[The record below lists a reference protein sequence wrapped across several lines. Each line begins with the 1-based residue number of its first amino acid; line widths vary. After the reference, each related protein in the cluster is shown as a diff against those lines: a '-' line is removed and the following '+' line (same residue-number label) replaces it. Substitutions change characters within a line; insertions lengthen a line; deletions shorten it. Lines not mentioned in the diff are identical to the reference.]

1 MVNKKAMT
9 RAKEPIKI
17 WAKPLKNGNKALYLR
32 RYIAHT
38 QSKGYVYE
46 KLDGLFL
53 IDDKK
58 GKDKSAKER
67 NNQAL
72 QVASLMKC
80 ERIKEYMN
88 EKVGIKKK
96 AVRDMPLK
104 DWMQTYAERKSAQ
117 GQSGSNAA
125 TIHNTMLHLI
135 IYKGETVKMSQLD
148 KTFCEGFVTYLAN
161 AMTIGFEIPKR
172 GQHHQK
178 KLAKGTARLY
188 FNSFVTALNEA
199 VREGIISENP
209 NRLLKKEEKK
219 LVCMNDSN
227 RPHLNIEEI
236 KTLIR
241 TPCKNAAVKKAFLFA
256 CFCGLRVSD
265 VKTLKWSDIRKE
277 TDGICISKKMIKT
290 KQVVTIPLSENA
302 LAWMPSKGNAKLDD
316 LVFCLPSYFTIN
328 YQIKQWAKEAGLE
341 KNITF
346 HVARHTF
353 ATALL
358 TMGADLY
365 TTSKLLGHQNI
376 KTTQVYAE
384 VVNKKKVET
393 VNLLDKI

>member
-1 MVNKKAMT
+1 MVNKKTMT

-178 KLAKGTARLY
+178 KL
-188 FNSFVTALNEA
+188 
-199 VREGIISENP
+199 
-209 NRLLKKEEKK
+209 
-219 LVCMNDSN
+219 VCKNDSN

>member
-1 MVNKKAMT
+1 MVNKKTMT

-117 GQSGSNAA
+117 GHVSSGEGGTDCIFSWN
-125 TIHNTMLHLI
+125 ILWI
-135 IYKGETVKMSQLD
+135 GRIFGYIWIFCSQ
-148 KTFCEGFVTYLAN
+148 KE
-161 AMTIGFEIPKR
+161 
-172 GQHHQK
+172 
-178 KLAKGTARLY
+178 
-188 FNSFVTALNEA
+188 
-199 VREGIISENP
+199 
-209 NRLLKKEEKK
+209 KKEK
-219 LVCMNDSN
+219 
-227 RPHLNIEEI
+227 
-236 KTLIR
+236 
-241 TPCKNAAVKKAFLFA
+241 
-256 CFCGLRVSD
+256 
-265 VKTLKWSDIRKE
+265 
-277 TDGICISKKMIKT
+277 
-290 KQVVTIPLSENA
+290 
-302 LAWMPSKGNAKLDD
+302 
-316 LVFCLPSYFTIN
+316 
-328 YQIKQWAKEAGLE
+328 
-341 KNITF
+341 
-346 HVARHTF
+346 
-353 ATALL
+353 
-358 TMGADLY
+358 
-365 TTSKLLGHQNI
+365 
-376 KTTQVYAE
+376 
-384 VVNKKKVET
+384 
-393 VNLLDKI
+393 

>member
-1 MVNKKAMT
+1 
-9 RAKEPIKI
+9 
-17 WAKPLKNGNKALYLR
+17 
-32 RYIAHT
+32 
-38 QSKGYVYE
+38 
-46 KLDGLFL
+46 
-53 IDDKK
+53 
-58 GKDKSAKER
+58 
-67 NNQAL
+67 
-72 QVASLMKC
+72 
-80 ERIKEYMN
+80 
-88 EKVGIKKK
+88 
-96 AVRDMPLK
+96 
-104 DWMQTYAERKSAQ
+104 
-117 GQSGSNAA
+117 
-125 TIHNTMLHLI
+125 MLHLLYI
-135 IYKGETVKMSQLD
+135 GETVKMSQLD

-219 LVCMNDSN
+219 LVCKNDSN

-265 VKTLKWSDIRKE
+265 IKTLKWSDIRKE

-302 LAWMPSKGNAKLDD
+302 LAWMPNKGNAKLDD

-384 VVNKKKVET
+384 VVNKKK
-393 VNLLDKI
+393 LRRSIC

>member
-1 MVNKKAMT
+1 MVAEILQYFADGIRIRNIEADSLYAGIMIDTNNFLTKTGVRTFEAAAFLRRCGADVTRVRKMFREHVEDY
-9 RAKEPIKI
+9 RAKGEAIRNAELFREHFAISVCPSE
-17 WAKPLKNGNKALYLR
+17 G
-32 RYIAHT
+32 
-38 QSKGYVYE
+38 
-46 KLDGLFL
+46 LDSPTVIG
-53 IDDKK
+53 
-58 GKDKSAKER
+58 A
-67 NNQAL
+67 QA
-72 QVASLMKC
+72 A
-80 ERIKEYMN
+80 N
-88 EKVGIKKK
+88 E
-96 AVRDMPLK
+96 L
-104 DWMQTYAERKSAQ
+104 
-117 GQSGSNAA
+117 
-125 TIHNTMLHLI
+125 
-135 IYKGETVKMSQLD
+135 
-148 KTFCEGFVTYLAN
+148 
-161 AMTIGFEIPKR
+161 
-172 GQHHQK
+172 
-178 KLAKGTARLY
+178 
-188 FNSFVTALNEA
+188 
-199 VREGIISENP
+199 
-209 NRLLKKEEKK
+209 
-219 LVCMNDSN
+219 
-227 RPHLNIEEI
+227 LNIEEI

-265 VKTLKWSDIRKE
+265 IKTLKWSDIRKE

-393 VNLLDKI
+393 VNLLDKIGTELGTSSAKI

>member
-1 MVNKKAMT
+1 MVNKKTMT

-219 LVCMNDSN
+219 LVCKNDSN

-236 KTLIR
+236 KT
-241 TPCKNAAVKKAFLFA
+241 
-256 CFCGLRVSD
+256 
-265 VKTLKWSDIRKE
+265 
-277 TDGICISKKMIKT
+277 
-290 KQVVTIPLSENA
+290 
-302 LAWMPSKGNAKLDD
+302 
-316 LVFCLPSYFTIN
+316 
-328 YQIKQWAKEAGLE
+328 
-341 KNITF
+341 
-346 HVARHTF
+346 
-353 ATALL
+353 
-358 TMGADLY
+358 
-365 TTSKLLGHQNI
+365 
-376 KTTQVYAE
+376 
-384 VVNKKKVET
+384 
-393 VNLLDKI
+393 

>member
-1 MVNKKAMT
+1 MGKASQ
-9 RAKEPIKI
+9 
-17 WAKPLKNGNKALYLR
+17 NGNKALYLR

-178 KLAKGTARLY
+178 NLP
-188 FNSFVTALNEA
+188 
-199 VREGIISENP
+199 REQLVFISI
-209 NRLLKKEEKK
+209 RLL
-219 LVCMNDSN
+219 
-227 RPHLNIEEI
+227 
-236 KTLIR
+236 
-241 TPCKNAAVKKAFLFA
+241 
-256 CFCGLRVSD
+256 LR
-265 VKTLKWSDIRKE
+265 
-277 TDGICISKKMIKT
+277 
-290 KQVVTIPLSENA
+290 
-302 LAWMPSKGNAKLDD
+302 
-316 LVFCLPSYFTIN
+316 
-328 YQIKQWAKEAGLE
+328 
-341 KNITF
+341 
-346 HVARHTF
+346 
-353 ATALL
+353 
-358 TMGADLY
+358 
-365 TTSKLLGHQNI
+365 
-376 KTTQVYAE
+376 
-384 VVNKKKVET
+384 
-393 VNLLDKI
+393 

>member
-1 MVNKKAMT
+1 MEKV
-9 RAKEPIKI
+9 KEPIKI
-17 WAKPLKNGNKALYLR
+17 WAKPLRNGNKALYLR
-32 RYIAHT
+32 RYIAGSH
-38 QSKGYVYE
+38 SKGYVYE

-58 GKDKSAKER
+58 GKDKIAKER
-67 NNQAL
+67 NNNAL
-72 QVASLMKC
+72 QIATLIKC

-88 EKVGIKKK
+88 GMVGIKKK
-96 AVRDMPLK
+96 TLRDMALK
-104 DWMQTYAERKSAQ
+104 DWMLTYAERKKAQ

-125 TIHNTMLHLI
+125 TIRNTMLHLI

-219 LVCMNDSN
+219 LVCKNDSN

-302 LAWMPSKGNAKLDD
+302 LAWMPNKGNAKLDD

-353 ATALL
+353 ATTLL